1 MQLTN
6 PAMNEQGPNTA
17 AELSESL
24 RQHPGLFSILP
35 LNTQLQKKKKY
46 TLAYLK
52 GTILI
57 CQLS

>member
-1 MQLTN
+1 MSK
-6 PAMNEQGPNTA
+6 APNTA
-17 AELSESL
+17 AERSESL
-24 RQHPGLFSILP
+24 QQRPGLFSTLP
-35 LNTQLQKKKKY
+35 LNTQLQKKKKKY